1 MSAVACNRCVSVP
14 PSVCAPVREKGVL
27 CACMCVCVCA
37 CVCGQAYELAEE
49 LNVAIEFLGQIYRK
63 VDREEIIDVVFRNS

>member
-1 MSAVACNRCVSVP
+1 
-14 PSVCAPVREKGVL
+14 
-27 CACMCVCVCA
+27 MCVCVCA